1 MLYDTI
7 VRSRLSDRQ
16 TYKYSD
22 LGFYFLLQIIENV
35 TNMPLETYVGNQFYG
50 PLELT
55 TATFRP
61 RERFPLSRIVPTEF
75 DREFRHCLV
84 HGDVHDQGAAMLG
97 GVSGHAGL
105 FSNAGDLAVI
115 LQMLL
120 QKGTYNG
127 RRYIDEGIVDEFT
140 RYQFPLND
148 NRRGIGFDKP
158 ETGQRTNGPACPAA
172 SERSFGHS
180 GFTGTYIWAD
190 PENNLAYVFLSNR
203 VYPDA
208 TNNKL
213 IEQQI
218 RTRIHELFYHSIRIP
233 HW

>member
-1 MLYDTI
+1 M
-7 VRSRLSDRQ
+7 
-16 TYKYSD
+16 
-22 LGFYFLLQIIENV
+22 
-35 TNMPLETYVGNQFYG
+35 
-50 PLELT
+50 ELPT
-55 TATFRP
+55 VTFRP
-61 RERFPLSRIVPTEF
+61 REKFTLSRIVPTEF

-105 FSNAGDLAVI
+105 FSNAADLAVI

-120 QKGTYNG
+120 QKGTYGGKTYVNE
-127 RRYIDEGIVDEFT
+127 DIVDEFT
-140 RYQFPLND
+140 RYQFPLNN

-158 ETGQRTNGPACPAA
+158 ELGKRTNGPACPGV
-172 SERSFGHS
+172 SDRSFGHS

-190 PENNLAYVFLSNR
+190 PENNLLYVFLSNR

-213 IEQQI
+213 IEQQL
-218 RTRIHELFYHSIRIP
+218 RTKIQELFYHALRP
-233 HW
+233 TVK